1 MRLFSKAMYE
11 YAVIFMNEFMFF
23 LERLIDGKSPL
34 LDIEDP
40 PPSPPVVHDD
50 TTGFILSCEEMV

>member
-1 MRLFSKAMYE
+1 MAIYE
-11 YAVIFMNEFMFF
+11 YTVMIVNEFLFF